1 MVDRGL
7 ALSGGAPVVIFSNL
21 IARDGGG
28 DAASLNP
35 SPLWGGWHIVS
46 VANDV
51 TGGGSARQCAKI
63 SLAEAAPRP
72 TGLRTATLPTRGRD
86 KGAAIRERWF
96 NTCRFKTRLAST

>member
-21 IARDGGG
+21 IARNGGA
-28 DAASLNP
+28 DAFSLNP

-46 VANDV
+46 VADDV
-51 TGGGSARQCAKI
+51 TCRPSAGHPRASFA
-63 SLAEAAPRP
+63 SLD
-72 TGLRTATLPTRGRD
+72 PTRGRD

-96 NTCRFKTRLAST
+96 NTRRFKTRLAST